1 MALPYSEK
9 VLEYF
14 KNPKNVGE
22 IPDADAVATEG
33 SPACGDMVKLFL
45 KVNPDTR
52 VIEDIKFKSYGC
64 ASNIAT
70 ASIITELAKKKTIED
85 AKRIS
90 WKQASEA
97 LGGLPPVK
105 VHCAVLAVD
114 ALKTAIENYEH
125 TSGIIKEKNP
135 TTVEMIRKRLA
146 HVINPLTGLDV
157 LQVDFVK
164 KLDLENGKVQVHV
177 DLDSDH
183 QFANNI
189 KEEIRERLE
198 PLWDIVSV
206 KVFFND
212 VAERGETIS

>member
-70 ASIITELAKKKTIED
+70 ASIITELAKNKTVED
-85 AKRIS
+85 AKGIS

-177 DLDSDH
+177 DLDSNH

-198 PLWDIVSV
+198 PLWDIESV